1 MIEIL
6 ELQTKHGK
14 IKIIDDRNFQAGS
27 KDNLHLYD
35 YIYKANNENYY
46 ASTQFGIFT
55 SEARAILLNNGGASG
70 LHEHC
75 YVIDDITLLLCV
87 GDSIFCLGIPSL
99 ELLWISQV
107 DSACCFGIYKI
118 SDGFIIHGELEITR
132 INTSGNIVWQH
143 SGSDIFTTAKGGD
156 TFKIENDIIYAKSWD
171 HRRYK
176 FSLSGEVL
184 M

>member
-1 MIEIL
+1 MRTFSNSNIVKFLCEFPHL
-6 ELQTKHGK
+6 EVLGQV
-14 IKIIDDRNFQAGS
+14 
-27 KDNLHLYD
+27 
-35 YIYKANNENYY
+35 
-46 ASTQFGIFT
+46 
-55 SEARAILLNNGGASG
+55 LNNGGASG

-87 GDSIFCLGIPSL
+87 GDPIFCLGIPSL

-184 M
+184 I